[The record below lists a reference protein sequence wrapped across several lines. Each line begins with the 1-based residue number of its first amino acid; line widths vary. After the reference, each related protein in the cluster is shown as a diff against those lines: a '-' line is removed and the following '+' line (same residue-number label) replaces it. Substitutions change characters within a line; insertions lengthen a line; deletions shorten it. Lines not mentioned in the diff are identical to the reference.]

1 MRQKPEVS
9 LIPLS
14 ISKFLIFI
22 PFTAASTLACW
33 HGWCY
38 FSFCKG
44 NRFGLMQAGGGE
56 NRSGLPGRPD
66 SVTISQT
73 SIGAWE
79 LLSLLLIVSRFS
91 FPSAFPNVFPQRGVT
106 TSWHMHKWQM
116 TDDITKAIRSP
127 QGDENVTS
135 LVLCITLT
143 PRVNIATRK
152 KKWQASHPMRDRHC
166 CFSAN
171 QREPWAFTSPV
182 ETQGVLTA
190 IKSD

>member
-1 MRQKPEVS
+1 MNKNNSSCQIKPLRCVSFLAISIAAWKTEKVQARRGWREDEVRQEPKVS

-56 NRSGLPGRPD
+56 NRSNLPGLRD

-73 SIGAWE
+73 SISACE
-79 LLSLLLIVSRFS
+79 VLSLLLIVSLFS
-91 FPSAFPNVFPQRGVT
+91 FPLVFP
-106 TSWHMHKWQM
+106 
-116 TDDITKAIRSP
+116 D
-127 QGDENVTS
+127 
-135 LVLCITLT
+135 VLPLL
-143 PRVNIATRK
+143 
-152 KKWQASHPMRDRHC
+152 
-166 CFSAN
+166 
-171 QREPWAFTSPV
+171 E
-182 ETQGVLTA
+182 
-190 IKSD
+190 